1 MTLFNEDDWNP
12 FSLTLLITLLFLK
25 SFFFFPFGTVAE
37 DQITNEQQSAG
48 LNYFTDN
55 AEPLM
60 ENAQKWVL
68 KNNLNFFFSLY
79 VLFTWYFAC
88 CVYGCT
94 LLFHLLIYFIL
105 HFSIFSLI
113 FLFIFYPI
121 SFGIYI
127 SIYVCRIENLKRP
140 SGYTQR
146 LCGYIW
152 FEFVLVRCS
161 LHGIEEKMLAFRP
174 FSIGCLIRGRERE
187 KWKDDDESQYS
198 I

>member
-1 MTLFNEDDWNP
+1 MPKSEFK
-12 FSLTLLITLLFLK
+12 II
-25 SFFFFPFGTVAE
+25 SFFF
-37 DQITNEQQSAG
+37 
-48 LNYFTDN
+48 L
-55 AEPLM
+55 
-60 ENAQKWVL
+60 
-68 KNNLNFFFSLY
+68 FFLII
-79 VLFTWYFAC
+79 LFTWYFAC

-161 LHGIEEKMLAFRP
+161 LDGIEEKMLAFRP

-187 KWKDDDESQYS
+187 RSEKMMMKVNIVYSPVTLYSWCRTAIYKSSNWTRTQLPRPVLRDDVERLCRSFSRILTAKNFYPRLCS
-198 I
+198 WII

>member
-1 MTLFNEDDWNP
+1 MPKSEFKIIVYHFRFYSLDILHVVSMIIYTFFLIYWLILFYI
-12 FSLTLLITLLFLK
+12 FLLF
-25 SFFFFPFGTVAE
+25 F
-37 DQITNEQQSAG
+37 
-48 LNYFTDN
+48 
-55 AEPLM
+55 
-60 ENAQKWVL
+60 
-68 KNNLNFFFSLY
+68 
-79 VLFTWYFAC
+79 
-88 CVYGCT
+88 
-94 LLFHLLIYFIL
+94 
-105 HFSIFSLI
+105 LI

-161 LHGIEEKMLAFRP
+161 LDGIEEKMLAFRP